1 MTKRHE
7 SIGFRAALLFLA
19 LSVFAWGLNAKLS
32 LYKTVQPPATT
43 SSAKLST
50 DTRCAETIATIS
62 KTCKLIKALETVDG
76 SAAASSL
83 HQMAVFPSKLRQA
96 QVRQYRSC
104 EVDSQAPPQMRRPPP
119 ILS

>member
-1 MTKRHE
+1 MAKTHE
-7 SIGFRAALLFLA
+7 SMGFRAALLFLA

-32 LYKTVQPPATT
+32 LYKTAQSPATT

-50 DTRCAETIATIS
+50 DKRCAETIATIS
-62 KTCKLIKALETVDG
+62 KACKLIKAVETVSG
-76 SAAASSL
+76 FTPASSL
-83 HQMAVFPSKLRQA
+83 HEMAVFPSKLKQA
-96 QVRQYRSC
+96 QIRQYRSC